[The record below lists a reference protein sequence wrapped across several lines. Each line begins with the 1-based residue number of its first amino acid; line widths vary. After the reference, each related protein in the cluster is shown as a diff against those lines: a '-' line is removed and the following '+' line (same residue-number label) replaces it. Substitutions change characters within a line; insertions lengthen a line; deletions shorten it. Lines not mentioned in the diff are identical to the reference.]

1 MFRRLF
7 RLLFLFH
14 FLFSS
19 GRDNCPKVL
28 EVKRNR
34 PATNASASASL
45 LLWHPGNRSAV
56 QGSAAVEGAA
66 SLPSETSNCSLVTG
80 QYNAPRGDGLSKKG
94 GGHGW
99 RWVAVGCCEAQR
111 LPNRLPHSYQV
122 ATVVSS
128 NSLLVSHWYV
138 WWIALNTFK
147 LKRRSKR
154 NELWELARRLP
165 QGWRSPA
172 GVVLGGGGGG
182 AVGPRWNQ
190 CPI

>member
-45 LLWHPGNRSAV
+45 PLWHPGNRSAV

-99 RWVAVGCCEAQR
+99 RWVVRGVLRGSAIAQQIAALISGCNRSELKLPACLLLIRMMDR
-111 LPNRLPHSYQV
+111 LKYL
-122 ATVVSS
+122 
-128 NSLLVSHWYV
+128 
-138 WWIALNTFK
+138 
-147 LKRRSKR
+147 
-154 NELWELARRLP
+154 
-165 QGWRSPA
+165 
-172 GVVLGGGGGG
+172 
-182 AVGPRWNQ
+182 
-190 CPI
+190 